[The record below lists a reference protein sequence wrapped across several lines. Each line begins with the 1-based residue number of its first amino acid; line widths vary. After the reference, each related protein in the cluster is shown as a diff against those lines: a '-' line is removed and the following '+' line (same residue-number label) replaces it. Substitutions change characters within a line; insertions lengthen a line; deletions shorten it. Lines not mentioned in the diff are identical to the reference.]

1 MLCVHS
7 MAVSLERSFIFTHSR
22 VLVILCQHR
31 SCKCYTLGKKTNK
44 MCTSLLHSSCRR
56 CLTSP
61 RERDTQSERA
71 SERARERERERERDF
86 IRKQCP

>member
-7 MAVSLERSFIFTHSR
+7 MAVSLERSFFFTHSR

-44 MCTSLLHSSCRR
+44 MCTSSCRR